1 MMENLLDKLN
11 SLKSPSNFVKMD
23 LIPSD
28 VKLPVFDIGR
38 LDTRYGP
45 SVFISLQLP
54 DDIVKVFLP
63 KRFSELS
70 DEELESMRHMT
81 GLVLQKSNGDG
92 RSPIIVFSKLD
103 I

>member
-11 SLKSPSNFVKMD
+11 SLKSPSSFVKMD

-28 VKLPVFDIGR
+28 VKLPVLDIGR

-45 SVFISLQLP
+45 SVFISHQLP

-63 KRFSELS
+63 I
-70 DEELESMRHMT
+70 H
-81 GLVLQKSNGDG
+81 
-92 RSPIIVFSKLD
+92 
-103 I
+103 